1 MRNFLNFIFPVLV
14 SVLYP
19 NAALSQEQQYQP
31 NDLVVLFSKV
41 SDLKTTQNLKG
52 DIVLPNSVRA
62 NIETT
67 STLEYCGVWYT
78 DDFQHLSAEMGERIF
93 DIKIRETFG
102 SFNTAYNGALV
113 SKSCGGESNGVF
125 IVRGNETDILLLQ
138 YKAVSAVN
146 FEEFEPVAIIS
157 EIDVQEAK
165 SNLEQQDIVQKKELE
180 ELGNR
185 YLELS
190 ESAINSHLG
199 SINLSYPEK
208 NEKIKLC
215 TLKISGD
222 EAVPFLQ
229 YPLMKPDQT
238 FTTGLRQAMK
248 NADTEF
254 SSESLYQGVFDDL
267 EEFFQQWQV
276 DFRDA
281 TTCNT
286 FVAYPV
292 QLLEFTNAAKRINEN
307 FSYEFNGL
315 LEVNELQEAWAKSY
329 GFASFTDS
337 KFADA
342 IGVNAENLEALLDFD
357 VDSLQKY
364 KTLVQEMNKLGYADG
379 ENFSTVIEFL
389 NDRSTGLQDGIT
401 ALEVKQK
408 RDEKKRLAEAQKEEE
423 RQRRIEEA
431 QLQRAERI
439 ASGNGEFTHYSD
451 GSCKEGD
458 NETCITKDELIALCS
473 KVTSYYN
480 RGYGTIFGSVSLMD
494 YKLRELEDNMG
505 KNAYSEAET
514 YVSKGGDCIFSFKAS
529 GTAGGDYIDRTYYC
543 KVTSLFGKDGSFGTI
558 GLDSLSC
565 SYR

>member
-14 SVLYP
+14 SVLHS
-19 NAALSQEQQYQP
+19 NAALSQDQQYQP

-52 DIVLPNSVRA
+52 DIVFPDTVKATL
-62 NIETT
+62 ETT
-67 STLEYCGVWYT
+67 SVLEYCGVWYT
-78 DDFQHLSAEMGERIF
+78 DDFQHLSADMGERIF
-93 DIKIRETFG
+93 DVKIREMFG
-102 SFNTAYNGALV
+102 SFNTDYSGELV
-113 SKSCGGESNGVF
+113 SKNCGGESEGVF
-125 IVRGNETDILLLQ
+125 IVRGDETDILLLQ

-146 FEEFEPVAIIS
+146 FEEFVPVAIVS
-157 EIDVQEAK
+157 EIEVQEAK
-165 SNLEQQDIVQKKELE
+165 SNFEQQDIAQQNKLDELE
-180 ELGNR
+180 NR

-190 ESAINSHLG
+190 ESPISTHLG

-208 NEKIKLC
+208 NEEIKLC

-229 YPLMKPDQT
+229 YPLMEPDQT
-238 FTTGLRQAMK
+238 FTTGLRQAMR

-254 SSESLYQGVFDDL
+254 NSQSLYQGVFDDL
-267 EEFFQQWQV
+267 EKFFEQWQI
-276 DFRDA
+276 DFRDS

-307 FSYEFNGL
+307 FSYELNGL
-315 LEVNELQEAWAKSY
+315 LEVNNLKEAWAKNY
-329 GFASFTDS
+329 GFASFADS
-337 KFADA
+337 KFAET
-342 IGVNAENLEALLDFD
+342 IGVNAEGLKALLDFD

-364 KTLVQEMNKLGYADG
+364 KNVAQDMNELGYADG
-379 ENFSTVIEFL
+379 ENFSMIIKFL
-389 NDRSTGLQDGIT
+389 NDKSAGLQDGIT

-408 RDEKKRLAEAQKEEE
+408 RDEKKQLAEAQREEE
-423 RQRRIEEA
+423 RQRRIQEA

-439 ASGNGEFTHYSD
+439 ASGNGEFTHYAD
-451 GSCKEGD
+451 GSCKEED
-458 NETCITKDELIALCS
+458 NKTCITKDELIALCS
-473 KVTSYYN
+473 EVTSYYN
-480 RGYGTIFGSVSLMD
+480 RGYGTIFSSVSLMD
-494 YKLRELEDNMG
+494 YKLRELEENMG

-529 GTAGGDYIDRTYYC
+529 GTTGGDYIDRTYYC
-543 KVTSLFGKDGSFGTI
+543 KVTSLFGEDGSFGTI

>member
-14 SVLYP
+14 SVLYS

-52 DIVLPNSVRA
+52 DIVFSDSVIA
-62 NIETT
+62 AVETT
-67 STLEYCGVWYT
+67 STLEYCNVWYT
-78 DDFQHLSAEMGERIF
+78 DDFQHLSAEMAERIF

-102 SFNTAYNGALV
+102 SLNTAYNGALV
-113 SKSCGGESNGVF
+113 SKSCGVESDGVF
-125 IVRGNETDILLLQ
+125 IVRGGETDILFLQ

-157 EIDVQEAK
+157 EIELQEAK
-165 SNLEQQDIVQKKELE
+165 SNLEQQDIVQKNKLD

-215 TLKISGD
+215 TFNISGD

-229 YPLMKPDQT
+229 YPLMEPDQT

-254 SSESLYQGVFDDL
+254 NSQSLYQGTFDDL
-267 EEFFQQWQV
+267 EKFFQQWQI
-276 DFRDA
+276 DFRDS

-307 FSYEFNGL
+307 FSYELNGL
-315 LEVNELQEAWAKSY
+315 LEVKNLQEAWAKNN
-329 GFASFTDS
+329 GFASFADS

-342 IGVNAENLEALLDFD
+342 IGVNAEGLKALLDFD

-364 KTLVQEMNKLGYADG
+364 KNVAQEMNELGYADG
-379 ENFSTVIEFL
+379 ENLSMVIKFL

-408 RDEKKRLAEAQKEEE
+408 RDEKERLADAQREEE
-423 RQRRIEEA
+423 RQRRIKEA

-439 ASGNGEFTHYSD
+439 ASGNGEFTHYAD
-451 GSCKEGD
+451 GSCEKGD
-458 NETCITKDELIALCS
+458 NETCITKDELLALCS
-473 KVTSYYN
+473 KVTSFYN
-480 RGYGTIFGSVSLMD
+480 PGYGTIFSAASIMD
-494 YKLRELEDNMG
+494 YKLRELEKNMG

-543 KVTSLFGKDGSFGTI
+543 KVTSLFGEDGSFGTMS
-558 GLDSLSC
+558 LDSLSC